1 MSMYYIA
8 LETEYSILTV
18 FRFLESSVP
27 KLESYKAEI
36 DPARRHAQLY
46 SETLVA
52 ALLLVLSSDAQ
63 HS

>member
-1 MSMYYIA
+1 MAMYYTA

-18 FRFLESSVP
+18 FRFLEGSVP

-36 DPARRHAQLY
+36 DTARRHAQLY
-46 SETLVA
+46 SKTVVA